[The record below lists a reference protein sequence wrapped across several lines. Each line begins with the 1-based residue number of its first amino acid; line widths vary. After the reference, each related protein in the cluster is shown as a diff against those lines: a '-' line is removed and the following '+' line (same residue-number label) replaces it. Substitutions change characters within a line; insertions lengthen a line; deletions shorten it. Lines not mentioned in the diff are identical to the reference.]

1 MTESEA
7 ASKPYD
13 ARAVANFILDLAD
26 DEGVGLTQISLL
38 KILYFAHGWYLA
50 AKARPLVSQP
60 IEAWK
65 YGPVIKVVRDAFKE
79 NEGKTIKT
87 RAERLILQ
95 TGEYQ
100 LVRPELE
107 EEDAKFV
114 QDVSRQYKQFEAWEL
129 SDITH
134 ESGSPWDKVWN
145 PKGASGR
152 LGLRIRNDEIR
163 EHFLNAAGRGSA
175 H

>member
-1 MTESEA
+1 MGA
-7 ASKPYD
+7 AKEPYD

-26 DEGVGLTQISLL
+26 REGRELTQVSLL

-50 AKARPLVSQP
+50 ANGTPLVAQP
-60 IEAWK
+60 IEAWR

-79 NEGKTIKT
+79 YESKPIKN
-87 RAERLILQ
+87 RAEKLVLQ
-95 TGEYQ
+95 TGELQ
-100 LVRPELE
+100 VVSSNLSP
-107 EEDAKFV
+107 EDAEFV
-114 QDVSRQYKQFEAWEL
+114 ETVYKQYEKFDAWEL

-134 ESGSPWDKVWN
+134 ERGSPWDSVWN

-163 EHFLNAAGRGSA
+163 AHFLSVAARGSA